1 MVDDEKLSQADADS
15 AAGVDMASR
24 LADTYQGTGD
34 DYRYPSYFD
43 AVIEEATKTYGL
55 SEDEIVKN
63 GYKIYTEMDANSQ
76 APCQSRCKS
85 LTLARVRPALHPL
98 SPNGFRIRLS
108 GVGRCKR

>member
-1 MVDDEKLSQADADS
+1 MVDDKKLSQADADS

-24 LADTYQGTGD
+24 LDDTYQGTGD
-34 DYRYPSYFD
+34 DYKYPSYFD

-76 APCQSRCKS
+76 ANMQQTYENSYLFP
-85 LTLARVRPALHPL
+85 T
-98 SPNGFRIRLS
+98 FR
-108 GVGRCKR
+108 K